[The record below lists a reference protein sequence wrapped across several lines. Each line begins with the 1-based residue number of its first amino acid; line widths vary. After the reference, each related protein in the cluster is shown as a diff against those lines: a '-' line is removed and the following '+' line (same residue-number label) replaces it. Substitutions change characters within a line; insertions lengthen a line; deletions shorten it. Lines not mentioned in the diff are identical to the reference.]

1 MRGVIVG
8 AWIFG
13 GLAALVL
20 AAAAVGLRP
29 DIPRSQV
36 LQARTMPDS
45 RFLTLKDGS
54 IAHVRISG
62 EGPPLVLLHGFSSS
76 AWAWDGWTRELSGS
90 YRLIRIDAPGH
101 GLTLMARDADLSPEG
116 ATRFVAEILD
126 QLGVARAAFAGNSM
140 GGAQAWR
147 FAARHPERVSALILI
162 DSAGPQSRRVEGDI
176 SRVRR
181 AASNPALR
189 FVLLNGGGQI
199 VMGQALKSGVFES
212 ARITPEIVRRTDD
225 LYRAEGN
232 RATLLRILE
241 ARGAGDDVRVEDVRA
256 PTLIMQGEE
265 DGLVPPEVAHALAAA
280 IRGSRLVVYPRLGH
294 TPHEEDPV
302 RTAADAAAFLKETQA
317 AAP

>member
-101 GLTLMARDADLSPEG
+101 GLP
-116 ATRFVAEILD
+116 
-126 QLGVARAAFAGNSM
+126 
-140 GGAQAWR
+140 
-147 FAARHPERVSALILI
+147 
-162 DSAGPQSRRVEGDI
+162 
-176 SRVRR
+176 
-181 AASNPALR
+181 
-189 FVLLNGGGQI
+189 
-199 VMGQALKSGVFES
+199 
-212 ARITPEIVRRTDD
+212 
-225 LYRAEGN
+225 
-232 RATLLRILE
+232 
-241 ARGAGDDVRVEDVRA
+241 
-256 PTLIMQGEE
+256 
-265 DGLVPPEVAHALAAA
+265 
-280 IRGSRLVVYPRLGH
+280 
-294 TPHEEDPV
+294 
-302 RTAADAAAFLKETQA
+302 
-317 AAP
+317 

>member
-1 MRGVIVG
+1 MRGLLVG

-13 GLAALVL
+13 GLAALAL
-20 AAAAVGLRP
+20 AAAAIGLRP
-29 DIPRSQV
+29 DIPRSQILRV
-36 LQARTMPDS
+36 HTMPDS

-54 IAHVRISG
+54 VAHVRVSG
-62 EGPPLVLLHGFSSS
+62 AGPPVVLLHGFSSS
-76 AWAWDGWTRELSGS
+76 AWAWDGWTRELSGAHQ
-90 YRLIRIDAPGH
+90 LIRIDAPGH
-101 GLTLMARDADLSPEG
+101 GLTLMAADADLSPEG
-116 ATRFVAEILD
+116 ATRFIAEILD
-126 QLGVARAAFAGNSM
+126 QLGVARAAIAGNSM

-176 SRVRR
+176 SRVRK

-189 FVLLNGGGQI
+189 FLLLNGGGRI

-212 ARITPEIVRRTDD
+212 AKITPEIVRRTDD

-241 ARGAGDDVRVEDVRA
+241 ARTAGDDVRVEDVSA
-256 PTLIMQGEE
+256 PALIMQGEE

-280 IRGSRLVVYPRLGH
+280 IPGARLIVYPRLGH

-302 RTAADAAAFLKETQA
+302 RTAADAAAFLKDAA